1 MLGTVT
7 GKAHLTGGDWII
19 RGAVALSEIAGSDK
33 DVRDK
38 TSSAYHYWQ
47 IQMVSSR
54 IALCNGE

>member
-1 MLGTVT
+1 MLGTVA

-19 RGAVALSEIAGSDK
+19 RGAVASSEIAGSDK

-38 TSSAYHYWQ
+38 TSSAYWQ